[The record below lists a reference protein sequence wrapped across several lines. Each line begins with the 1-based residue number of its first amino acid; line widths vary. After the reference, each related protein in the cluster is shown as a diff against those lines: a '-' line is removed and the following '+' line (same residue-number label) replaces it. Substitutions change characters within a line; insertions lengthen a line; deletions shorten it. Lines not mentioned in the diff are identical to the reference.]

1 MMHAD
6 PGFPTVLEDR
16 VTVGYRAIVHGAT
29 VEDDVLVG
37 MGAILLNGARI
48 GSGSVIAAGAVVTPG
63 TEIPEN
69 SLVVGLPAKVV
80 REVRDSDRQMVRH
93 AFES

>member
-1 MMHAD
+1 
-6 PGFPTVLEDR
+6 
-16 VTVGYRAIVHGAT
+16 
-29 VEDDVLVG
+29 
-37 MGAILLNGARI
+37 
-48 GSGSVIAAGAVVTPG
+48 VIAAGAVVTPG

-80 REVRDSDRQMVRH
+80 RTVRDSDRQMVRH

>member
-1 MMHAD
+1 
-6 PGFPTVLEDR
+6 
-16 VTVGYRAIVHGAT
+16 
-29 VEDDVLVG
+29 VLVG
-37 MGAILLNGARI
+37 MGAILLNGGRI
-48 GSGSVIAAGAVVTPG
+48 GSDSVIAAGAVVTSG

-80 REVRDSDRQMVRH
+80 HEVRDSYRQMVRH

>member
-1 MMHAD
+1 
-6 PGFPTVLEDR
+6 
-16 VTVGYRAIVHGAT
+16 
-29 VEDDVLVG
+29 
-37 MGAILLNGARI
+37 MGAILLNGRRI
-48 GSGSVIAAGAVVTPG
+48 GSHSVIAAGAVVTPG

-80 REVRDSDRQMVRH
+80 RTVRDSDRQMVRH

>member
-1 MMHAD
+1 
-6 PGFPTVLEDR
+6 
-16 VTVGYRAIVHGAT
+16 
-29 VEDDVLVG
+29 VLVG
-37 MGAILLNGARI
+37 MGAILLNGRRI
-48 GSGSVIAAGAVVTPG
+48 GSHSVIAAGAVVTPG

>member
-1 MMHAD
+1 
-6 PGFPTVLEDR
+6 
-16 VTVGYRAIVHGAT
+16 
-29 VEDDVLVG
+29 
-37 MGAILLNGARI
+37 MGAILLNGGRI
-48 GSGSVIAAGAVVTPG
+48 GSHSVIAAGAVVTPG

-80 REVRDSDRQMVRH
+80 RTVRDSDRQMVRH